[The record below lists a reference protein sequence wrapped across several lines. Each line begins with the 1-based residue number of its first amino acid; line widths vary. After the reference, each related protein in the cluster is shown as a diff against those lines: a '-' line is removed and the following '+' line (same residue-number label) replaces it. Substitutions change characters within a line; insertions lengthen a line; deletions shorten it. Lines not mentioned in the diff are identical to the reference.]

1 MIFLF
6 RTAARDPAVFGNGN
20 GPLRDQLNASPPRS
34 WQQVHRKNVQRG
46 CDLELPGLWSYLSKT
61 IERKN
66 MNQKTT
72 IKILHEE
79 WALEQGYL
87 VPSNKRQAASIKR
100 QAASVNAEIYNDT
113 DYKATSIKRQ
123 ALTEIPDN

>member
-1 MIFLF
+1 MKKG
-6 RTAARDPAVFGNGN
+6 RNMSDKHQAVI
-20 GPLRDQLNASPPRS
+20 Q
-34 WQQVHRKNVQRG
+34 
-46 CDLELPGLWSYLSKT
+46 
-61 IERKN
+61 
-66 MNQKTT
+66 
-72 IKILHEE
+72 ILHKE

-100 QAASVNAEIYNDT
+100 QAASVDVEIYNDT